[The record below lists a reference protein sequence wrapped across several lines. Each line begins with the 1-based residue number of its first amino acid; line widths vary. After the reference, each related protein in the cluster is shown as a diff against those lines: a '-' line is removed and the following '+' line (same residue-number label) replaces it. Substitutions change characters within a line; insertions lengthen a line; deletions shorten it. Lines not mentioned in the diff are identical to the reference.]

1 MKDII
6 SNNKQ
11 DILLVI
17 VIVLAA
23 WNIFTTNGI
32 KTDVKSYKDKIE
44 SIQKEVDSAQVVN
57 KKIDTKVNE
66 VKETVTV
73 ITKEISHIDNN
84 LTIVKNKT
92 NEKVNTVDGFSNVEL
107 ELFFTNRYDK
117 NRITK

>member
-32 KTDVKSYKDKIE
+32 KTDVKSYKNKIE
-44 SIQKEVDSAQVVN
+44 SIQKEVDSVQVVN
-57 KKIDTKVNE
+57 KKIDTKV
-66 VKETVTV
+66 
-73 ITKEISHIDNN
+73 
-84 LTIVKNKT
+84 TIVKNNT

-107 ELFFTNRYDK
+107 ELFFTNRYNK
-117 NRITK
+117 NSTTK